1 MITKQFS
8 FKADSILSDTVD
20 TTSNTTTI
28 PADEATNTNTHFSY
42 EYPKHCLLVH
52 EDLIDYETQL
62 ALREKWNYWCD
73 IMMVFVKELPL
84 DARKD

>member
-1 MITKQFS
+1 MITKRLS
-8 FKADSILSDTVD
+8 FKADSILSDTIG

-28 PADEATNTNTHFSY
+28 PADEATSTDTRFSY
-42 EYPKHCLLVH
+42 ASPTGSLLVH
-52 EDLIDYETQL
+52 EDVIDYETQL

-73 IMMVFVKELPL
+73 IMMVFVKELPV